1 MPSDSSVGFTE
12 LVQSRTGPFLCLK
25 NDKYIGQSFI
35 QYGEFSRQEGDFLA
49 SLLEPGD
56 FVLEVGANMGAH
68 TVKMAQAVEWG
79 RVFAF
84 EPQRIIFQILCANV
98 ALNNLKNVECHWA
111 ALGASNCQIEVQ
123 DLDPDKEN
131 NFGALPL
138 NIGLPGKRVPC
149 YAADDIFNFPRL
161 DLLKIDVEGMEKDVI
176 RGAVNLINQHQPML
190 YVENDRVENSEA
202 LMRMIDGLG
211 YAMYWH
217 TPPLFDSDNFYG
229 KSEDIFPGVASFNMV
244 CAPEHMQK
252 HFDMPKITDFTLH
265 PIKSWQQAAA

>member
-1 MPSDSSVGFTE
+1 MPSTSSVGFTE

-25 NDKYIGQSFI
+25 NDKYIGRSFI
-35 QYGEFSRQEGDFLA
+35 EYGEFSKQEGDFLA
-49 SLLEPGD
+49 SLLEPGA
-56 FVLEVGANMGAH
+56 FVLEVGANMGSH
-68 TVKMAQAVEWG
+68 TIKMAQKVEDG

-84 EPQRIIFQILCANV
+84 EPQRIIFQLLCANV

-123 DLDPDKEN
+123 ELDPDLEN

-138 NIGLPGKRVPC
+138 NIGLPGRRIPC
-149 YAADDIFNFPRL
+149 YAADDIFSFPRL
-161 DLLKIDVEGMEKDVI
+161 DLIKIDVEGMEKEVI
-176 RGAVNLINQHQPML
+176 RGAVGLINKHKPML
-190 YVENDRVENSEA
+190 YVENDRLENSET
-202 LMRMIDGLG
+202 LMKMIDGLG

-229 KSEDIFPGVASFNMV
+229 KSIDIFGNVASFNMV

-252 HFDMPKITDFTLH
+252 YFDMPKITDFTEH
-265 PIKSWQQAAA
+265 PLKSCQQAAA